1 MGGAVGDRVAERHR
15 ERMRRRP
22 TSEAARLFFSVVDLA
37 TVSHAPF
44 TWDVLVRN
52 GGVVGRDGP
61 AIVTGPTAPLNRQR
75 VADHGRF
82 GARLTSYAAER
93 TAIRNLES
101 HPIRHGAAILAQ
113 PLRHNLL

>member
-1 MGGAVGDRVAERHR
+1 
-15 ERMRRRP
+15 MRRRP
-22 TSEAARLFFSVVDLA
+22 TSETAKLFLQVVDVA

-44 TWDVLVRN
+44 TWDVPLVRN

-75 VADHGRF
+75 IADHGRF
-82 GARLTSYAAER
+82 GARLTSHAAER
-93 TAIRNLES
+93 TSIRNLES